1 MIKIFG
7 ENQELWQWDLDRRI
21 VVGVDCVEIHFANA
35 LQSDALGVEI
45 YEQDG
50 QRFAN
55 VPNCL
60 LQVAVP
66 LIVYAEEAGG
76 RTRCAYCFEIR
87 PRAKPADYVY
97 TETEVRTVEGYVYQA
112 LEKAKE
118 NGDFKGETGAS
129 GVYYGNDEPGEEYD
143 VWIIPGSG
151 EPVARGI
158 DANGNEAEYSSV
170 SLALIDSVSVTMIA
184 DSTES
189 VITVPSGV
197 TLDLNGH
204 TLTADYVTSF
214 GDVIDSSPRK
224 SKTGLLVIDKENLTV
239 RTNNSMFPVY
249 NGADG
254 FYFAEV
260 TINSSLNTTEN
271 TNGGVTYSIDWKP
284 SFGESKIT
292 QILKDNGSQDNY
304 FSFIFAYEYLN
315 NGVKTFSEQQFTES
329 TIINVYGNNKI
340 FTNSIT
346 FNSIPEYLILSI
358 SIKSESGATVKK
370 NVLDVSE

>member
-7 ENQELWQWDLDRRI
+7 ENQELWQWDLDRRV

-50 QRFAN
+50 RRFAN

-76 RTRCAYCFEIR
+76 RTRCAYNFEIR

-97 TETEVRTVEGYVYQA
+97 TETEVRTVKGYVHQA
-112 LEKAKE
+112 LEEAKE
-118 NGDFKGETGAS
+118 SGDFDGPKGVS

-143 VWIIPGSG
+143 VWIIPNGG

-158 DANGNEAEYSSV
+158 DANGNETEYSSV

-189 VITVPSGV
+189 VITVPAGV

-204 TLTADYVTSF
+204 TLTADVFTSY
-214 GDVIDSSPRK
+214 GDIVDGEDGGN
-224 SKTGLLVIDKENLTV
+224 GLLKYVNGLIP
-239 RTNNSMFPVY
+239 NNSFLPIY
-249 NGADG
+249 DSA
-254 FYFAEV
+254 
-260 TINSSLNTTEN
+260 NSGYRLYKYTLYLLGGVNI
-271 TNGGVTYSIDWKP
+271 TNGITYHATLDFRKLSGFKLISESENAHLRISFNLKKNNSISTVIYDLPETELKTWASDAYTNYNDPNFYDWVT
-284 SFGESKIT
+284 FMMKIT
-292 QILKDNGSQDNY
+292 G
-304 FSFIFAYEYLN
+304 
-315 NGVKTFSEQQFTES
+315 
-329 TIINVYGNNKI
+329 
-340 FTNSIT
+340 IT
-346 FNSIPEYLILSI
+346 VSSYTPYVVLTT
-358 SIKSESGATVKK
+358 GTGMTVTA
-370 NVLDVSE
+370 E